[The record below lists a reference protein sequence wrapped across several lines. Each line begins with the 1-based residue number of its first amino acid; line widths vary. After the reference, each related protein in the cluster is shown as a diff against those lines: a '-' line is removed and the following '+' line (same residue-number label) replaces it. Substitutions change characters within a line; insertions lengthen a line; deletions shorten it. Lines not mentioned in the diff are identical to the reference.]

1 MVHKRYTVDL
11 TAEERERLLAFISK
25 GKASASALLKARIL
39 LKADA
44 GAQGEGWTDGRIAEA
59 LETNT
64 TMIERVRAKF
74 VAEGLE
80 AVLARK
86 KRQTPPIEPI
96 FDGEAQ
102 AKLIALA
109 CSEPRKAMPTG
120 ASASWPKKWL
130 NAKSSRRRIST
141 RSGARLKK
149 RSQAAS
155 EKILGH
161 SAQSQRGL
169 RRQDGRYLGG
179 LHPSP

>member
-1 MVHKRYTVDL
+1 MVHKRYIVDL
-11 TAEERERLLAFISK
+11 TAEERERLLAFIFK
-25 GKASASALLKARIL
+25 GKASARALLKARIL

-44 GAQGEGWTDGRIAEA
+44 GAQGESWADSRIAEA

-74 VAEGLE
+74 VTEGLE

-86 KRQTPPIEPI
+86 KRQTPPVEPI

-102 AKLIALA
+102 AQLIALA
-109 CSEPRKAMPTG
+109 CSEPPEGYAHWSIRLLAEKVVERKIVEKA
-120 ASASWPKKWL
+120 
-130 NAKSSRRRIST
+130 
-141 RSGARLKK
+141 SGARLKK

-155 EKILGH
+155 EKILGY
-161 SAQSQRGL
+161 SAQSQRRL
-169 RRQDGRYLGG
+169 RCQDGRYLGG